1 MAAWVALLLL
11 VIAGVALLVRT
22 DVGSIA
28 GYDPSDFAL
37 VLAGLALLIFVA
49 SSLAG
54 SYRGR
59 AGQALRDLM
68 AWSLVAAALVAGYN
82 FRDRILGLSHHVLG
96 ELLPP
101 GTPLRAD
108 LQVEQEQSVR
118 IRKRPDGHFMVRT
131 DAGGVILHMLVD
143 TGASTVVLRPEDG
156 QRLGFDVEDLR
167 YTVPVQTANGTT
179 YAASVRLKTLSV
191 GKIKLNNVDALVAKR
206 GTLRESLLG
215 MSFLN
220 RLNSY
225 EFSGEYLTLRKI

>member
-11 VIAGVALLVRT
+11 VIAGVALMVRA
-22 DVGSIA
+22 DVGPIA

-37 VLAGLALLIFVA
+37 ILAGLALLIFIS

-59 AGQALRDLM
+59 AGQAFRDLL
-68 AWSLVAAALVAGYN
+68 AWSLVAVALVAGYN
-82 FRDRILGLSHHVLG
+82 FRDRILTVSHQMLG
-96 ELLPP
+96 ELLPAS
-101 GTPLRAD
+101 PLRAD
-108 LQVEQEQSVR
+108 LQIEQEQSVR
-118 IRKRPDGHFMVRT
+118 IKKRPDGHFMVRT
-131 DAGGVILHMLVD
+131 EADGVTLHMLVD
-143 TGASTVVLRPEDG
+143 TGASTVVLRPEDS
-156 QRLGFDVEDLR
+156 QRLGIEVDKLR

-179 YAASVRLKTLSV
+179 YAASIRLASLTV
-191 GKIKLNNVDALVAKR
+191 GKIKLNNVEALVAKR
-206 GTLRESLLG
+206 GTLRENLLG